1 MGYRQITP
9 MSSPQPLVSVLT
21 PVYNGEKYLAECIES
36 VLAQTYANWEYIIVN
51 NCSQD
56 RTLEIAEHYAGQ
68 DSRIRIHNNQI
79 FISMGANHNLAL
91 QQISAASQ
99 HIKMLH
105 ADDWLFPDCILAMV
119 GVAEVHPSVGI
130 VGAYGLRGDRVTW
143 DGLPYPSTV
152 VSGRE
157 LCRRSLLDGL
167 YVFGS
172 PTSLLIRSDLIRK
185 RQVLYNEAN
194 IHLDKEIC
202 FDLLQDSDFGF
213 IHQVLTYTR
222 IHDEAAT
229 SFSERINTYL
239 LGNLVILTKYGPI
252 YLDSAEYKKCL
263 KQHLGVYYTFLGQS
277 LLHRK
282 GKEFWEYHKNGLHNL
297 GYPLSWSKLLGVLC
311 LEMMNALCNPKMTA
325 NKLVGKIVRA
335 VTNDARGAEHE
346 R

>member
-1 MGYRQITP
+1 MTWT
-9 MSSPQPLVSVLT
+9 QPLVSVLT

-36 VLAQTYANWEYIIVN
+36 VLAQTYANWEYIIIN
-51 NCSQD
+51 NCSKD
-56 RTLEIAEHYAGQ
+56 HSLEIAQRYAQ
-68 DSRIRIHNNQI
+68 MDPRIRIHNNQTFVGMI
-79 FISMGANHNLAL
+79 QNHNIAF
-91 QQISAASQ
+91 QQISTESK

-119 GVAEVHPSVGI
+119 NLAEAHPSVGI
-130 VGAYGLRGDRVTW
+130 VGSYGLRGDRVTW

-152 VSGRE
+152 VPGRE
-157 LCRRSLLDGL
+157 LCRRALLDGL

-172 PTSLLIRSDLIRK
+172 PTSLLIRSDLIHK

-194 IHLDKEIC
+194 IHSDKEIC

-213 IHQVLTYTR
+213 IHQVLTYSR
-222 IHDEAAT
+222 VHDEAAT
-229 SFSERINTYL
+229 SFSDRINTYL

-263 KQHLGVYYTFLGQS
+263 KRHLKVYYTFLGQS

-282 GKEFWEYHKNGLHNL
+282 GKEFWKYHKNGLHNL
-297 GYPLSWSKLLGVLC
+297 GYPVSWSKLLGVLC
-311 LEMMNALCNPKMTA
+311 TEMMNALCNPKMTA

-335 VTNDARGAEHE
+335 VTTDARGAEHE